1 MSLTH
6 VRSTHGIQI
15 LKPTHPIIRSL
26 NKRGPGPS
34 LHGTRIWQ
42 STFMLMEYL
51 EGHPLE
57 EGSRIMEIGCGWG
70 LLGIFCAKRF
80 SVEALLS
87 DADPDVFPYVT
98 AHAQLNSACV
108 QTEQA
113 RFDGIT
119 DRCLAAQ
126 DLLLGGDI
134 CFWPELATQL
144 RRLIE
149 RGLSL
154 GVTKVILAD
163 PGRRSFM
170 RLAAYCQHH
179 LAETMVP
186 WQMAARSKS
195 GGYLLIVENKLRDTA
210 IVG

>member
-1 MSLTH
+1 MSLAH
-6 VRSTHGIQI
+6 VRSTHGVQI

-34 LHGTRIWQ
+34 LHGTRVWQ
-42 STFMLMEYL
+42 STFMLMEFL
-51 EGHPLE
+51 EGYPL
-57 EGSRIMEIGCGWG
+57 GQDRRVMEIGCGWG

-80 SVEALLS
+80 CVEVMLT
-87 DADPDVFPYVT
+87 DADAEVFPYVT
-98 AHAQLNSACV
+98 AHARLNGVSV

-119 DRCLAAQ
+119 DRRLAAH

-134 CFWPELATQL
+134 CFWPELGTQL

-154 GVTKVILAD
+154 GVKKAILAD

-170 RLAAYCQHH
+170 RLATYCQRH
-179 LAETMVP
+179 LSATLIP
-186 WQMAARSKS
+186 RQMANRSKS
-195 GGYLLIVENKLRDTA
+195 RGYILIVENPP
-210 IVG
+210 